1 VYSFADGTVTV
12 DVNGVGFAALKKA
25 GVERE
30 LEKMIREVYS
40 VGVKVVMNGEVETA
54 PEYDYESRMAEAI
67 AAIPMPTE
75 APEPAG
81 GIYDMVQA
89 AVPKEPIVTVDLMDL
104 PILVESA
111 KIIKGRKID
120 SPITNISDITS
131 KMSNITLWGD
141 VFDYS
146 EKEIR
151 TKNGERRVVS
161 VSITDYTGSIS
172 IKSFESKEEENIFAQ
187 FKKGGTL
194 LIKGRSDFDT
204 FENEFVIKAN
214 DVMQV
219 GKIERKDSAEEK
231 RVELHLHTNMSA
243 LDAVTPV
250 SKLIDRAFSWG
261 HKAIAVTDHGVV
273 QAFPEAASAVAK
285 IRKNGGDFKMIYGCE
300 AYSVNDRISAVNIF
314 RDKAVTDEMIVFDIE
329 TTGFNSQ
336 AERIIEIGAVRVKNL
351 EMGETFQTFV
361 NPDKPI
367 PERITKLTS
376 ITDDMVKDAPSQEEA
391 LKKFIEFCGKAPV
404 LIAHNAG
411 FDCSFIKAA
420 CERYGVD
427 FGFSMIDTVVMS
439 RSMLPNLKKHKLD
452 NVAKELGLGE
462 FNHHRADDDAKILAR
477 IYIVLA
483 TRLLEEN
490 KIKMIS
496 EINRCVLKVDPRVLR
511 SHHQII
517 LVKDAIGLKNLYKLI
532 SFSNIKY
539 YKRNPR

>member
-1 VYSFADGTVTV
+1 MLIKELFSDYIADIPNSIGKGNVLKLSHTENMRELTVFASYEMVQNYNYVMDFEKAMQTSLGITSFTLNCRYAPNLFNEKSMPDIVTMLKRRMYVINGHLSNAVYSFADSTVTV

-172 IKSFESKEEENIFAQ
+172 IKSFESKDEENIFAQ

-219 GKIERKDSAEEK
+219 GKIERKDAAEEK

-314 RDKAVTDEMIVFDIE
+314 RDRAVTDEMIVFDIE

-367 PERITKLTS
+367 PK
-376 ITDDMVKDAPSQEEA
+376 
-391 LKKFIEFCGKAPV
+391 G
-404 LIAHNAG
+404 
-411 FDCSFIKAA
+411 
-420 CERYGVD
+420 
-427 FGFSMIDTVVMS
+427 
-439 RSMLPNLKKHKLD
+439 
-452 NVAKELGLGE
+452 
-462 FNHHRADDDAKILAR
+462 
-477 IYIVLA
+477 
-483 TRLLEEN
+483 
-490 KIKMIS
+490 
-496 EINRCVLKVDPRVLR
+496 
-511 SHHQII
+511 
-517 LVKDAIGLKNLYKLI
+517 
-532 SFSNIKY
+532 
-539 YKRNPR
+539 